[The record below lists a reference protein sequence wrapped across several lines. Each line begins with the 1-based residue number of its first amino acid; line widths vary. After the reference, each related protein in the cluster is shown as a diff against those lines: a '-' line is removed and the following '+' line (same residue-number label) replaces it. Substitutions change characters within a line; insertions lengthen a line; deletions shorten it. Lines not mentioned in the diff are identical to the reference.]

1 MSIDPRV
8 ERPRLNPPSREMSD
22 FFFEQRLFDFT
33 TKNLAPYLTDEM
45 KKHMDENMEAKEKV
59 GAMLLA
65 FEYFNAISEIK
76 LEYDKAEFLTYENS
90 WYRKLKANFKTMS
103 FVLLFILIALTLLA
117 NLNEVLD
124 YFIPLFDKYL

>member
-1 MSIDPRV
+1 MSLESSKPPRS
-8 ERPRLNPPSREMSD
+8 RLIPPTREMSD

-45 KKHMDENMEAKEKV
+45 KKYMDENMDAKEKV

-65 FEYFNAISEIK
+65 FEYFNAISEIN

-90 WYRKLKANFKTMS
+90 WYRKFKANFKIIS
-103 FVLLFILIALTLLA
+103 SILLFIFILLA
-117 NLNEVLD
+117 LLMNLNDIIL
-124 YFIPLFDKYL
+124 YFRPMFE

>member
-45 KKHMDENMEAKEKV
+45 KKYMDENMEAKEKV

-76 LEYDKAEFLTYENS
+76 LEYDKSEFLTYENN
-90 WYRKLKANFKTMS
+90 WYRKLKANFKTII
-103 FVLLFILIALTLLA
+103 FVLIFVLIATALLA
-117 NLNEVLD
+117 NLND
-124 YFIPLFDKYL
+124 IIIYFNPIFEKYF

>member
-1 MSIDPRV
+1 MTLDPRP
-8 ERPRLNPPSREMSD
+8 ERSRLTPPSREMSD

-45 KKHMDENMEAKEKV
+45 KKYMDENMEAKEKV

-76 LEYDKAEFLTYENS
+76 LEYDKSEFLTYENN
-90 WYRKLKANFKTMS
+90 WYRKLKANFKTIS
-103 FVLLFILIALTLLA
+103 FIIIFLAIAMALIVNLSEVMAYFGPLLE
-117 NLNEVLD
+117 N
-124 YFIPLFDKYL
+124 YF